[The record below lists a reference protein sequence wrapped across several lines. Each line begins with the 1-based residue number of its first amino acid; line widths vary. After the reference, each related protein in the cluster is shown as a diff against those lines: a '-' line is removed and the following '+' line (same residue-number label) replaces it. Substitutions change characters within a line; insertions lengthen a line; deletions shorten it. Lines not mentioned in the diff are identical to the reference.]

1 MDCDL
6 LRAKMPDRRIEWH
19 AVVGSTMTE
28 ASRLAASGAASG
40 TVVGAD
46 EQTAG
51 QGRHGRTW
59 HSEPGSGLY
68 FSVILRHRFT
78 PANLPVVT
86 LALGLAVSDAILQA
100 TNLACD
106 LRWPNDVLIPSKK
119 PEGKCAGI
127 LTQLEGSAIIAGIGI
142 NVNHSQF
149 PVELGG
155 IATSLRLASGRVHSR
170 EGLLL
175 ALLPSIDRYCALL
188 EQDGREPILDMFTR
202 ASSYVSGRR
211 VAVDQAD
218 SELRGTTLVGTT
230 AGLNDSGFLI
240 LRDDDGRDHQ
250 IVAGGV
256 RPCS

>member
-6 LRAKMPDRRIEWH
+6 LRAEMPDRHIEWH
-19 AVVGSTMTE
+19 EVIDSTMIE
-28 ASRLAASGAASG
+28 AGRLAAAGAVSG
-40 TVVGAD
+40 TVVGAE
-46 EQTAG
+46 EQTDG
-51 QGRHGRTW
+51 RGRHGRTW

-68 FSVILRHRFT
+68 CSVILRHQLT
-78 PANLPVVT
+78 PAALPVVT

-100 TNLACD
+100 TDLVCD

-119 PEGKCAGI
+119 SEGKCAGI

-142 NVNHSQF
+142 NVNHSRF

-155 IATSLRLASGRVHSR
+155 IATSLRLVSGRVHSR

-175 ALLPSIDRYCALL
+175 ELLPSIDRYCALL
-188 EQDGREPILDMFTR
+188 ERDGREPILEMFCR

-211 VAVDQAD
+211 VRVHQAD
-218 SELRGTTLVGTT
+218 ATLVGTT

-240 LRDDDGRDHQ
+240 LRGDDGGNHL